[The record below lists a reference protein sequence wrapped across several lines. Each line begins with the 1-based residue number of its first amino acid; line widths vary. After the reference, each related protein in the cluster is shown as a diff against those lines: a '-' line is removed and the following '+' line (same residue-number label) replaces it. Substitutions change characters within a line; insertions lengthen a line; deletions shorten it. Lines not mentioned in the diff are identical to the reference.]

1 MAATALPRQ
10 VDGYTALGGAP
21 AIGQTI
27 TTYARDSQPLDL
39 AVVTYDA
46 EGTSGET
53 ELAKQQW
60 YGASRC
66 GVLWTSDSNSTPA
79 PTQVACITPL
89 VDGVMT
95 VVSGGAQTV
104 EDMAGLANAI
114 SDSLGQ

>member
-1 MAATALPRQ
+1 
-10 VDGYTALGGAP
+10 LGGSPGAGLAP
-21 AIGQTI
+21 

-46 EGTSGET
+46 SGASGVT
-53 ELAKQQW
+53 ELTKQQW

-89 VDGVMT
+89 ADGVMT

-104 EDMAGLANAI
+104 EDLAGLANAVY
-114 SDSLGQ
+114 DALGQ